1 MKNWKFAVVL
11 ISLLFA
17 GCAQKSAETSTGN
30 SANIAAPSAAEE
42 KLQRSAPAAN
52 APASSARSQRAPQ
65 KPNPP
70 VKKNLGTQ
78 LALQQTQTT
87 TDQPV
92 QAERKII
99 RNGELALEADDPEDT
114 QRKISSIAEAKG
126 GFVVESNQ
134 SSSDSRVGRRDIVT
148 MTIRVP
154 AAKFSETLDEVR
166 KTAGR
171 VVSETA
177 KADDVTE
184 EFIDTESD
192 LKAKRALE
200 AQFLEIMKRA
210 NSVEEA
216 LNVQRELGDVRAEIE
231 KLEGRKR
238 FLENQASLSTIKIR
252 IQTAAVF
259 AGSATGFGAKLRESF
274 GSGLDFAIEFV
285 LFLVRAFVA
294 LLPLMVV
301 VGVPIY
307 VLVRYLRRK
316 NASKKAESA
325 APGDATD
332 D

>member
-1 MKNWKFAVVL
+1 MVMGLV
-11 ISLLFA
+11 
-17 GCAQKSAETSTGN
+17 GCGERSATSETES
-30 SANIAAPSAAEE
+30 SAPAKPSVSEE
-42 KLQRSAPAAN
+42 KLSSSAPASMPAAN
-52 APASSARSQRAPQ
+52 APAGRTKPAAQ
-65 KPNPP
+65 KPKAPA
-70 VKKNLGTQ
+70 KKNLGTQ
-78 LALQQTQTT
+78 LALQQTDTVMNEPVK
-87 TDQPV
+87 TD
-92 QAERKII
+92 RKIV
-99 RNGELALEADDPEDT
+99 RNGELQLESDDPEDT

-134 SSSDSRVGRRDIVT
+134 SSSDSRVGRRDIVS

-154 AAKFSETLDEVR
+154 SEKFSETLDEVR

-216 LNVQRELGDVRAEIE
+216 MNVQRELGDVRAEIE

-274 GSGLDFAIEFV
+274 TSGLDFAIEFV
-285 LFLVRAFVA
+285 LFFVRAFVA
-294 LLPLMVV
+294 L
-301 VGVPIY
+301 VPFFVIFGTPIFL
-307 VLVRYLRRK
+307 LVRYLRRK
-316 NASKKAESA
+316 NARKVAETAAESIRESA
-325 APGDATD
+325 D

>member
-1 MKNWKFAVVL
+1 VKKLNLAF
-11 ISLLFA
+11 ILLA
-17 GCAQKSAETSTGN
+17 LLLVGCGDQRGN
-30 SANIAAPSAAEE
+30 SEKEAISAPSKPAAVEE
-42 KLQRSAPAAN
+42 QMRSSAPAN
-52 APASSARSQRAPQ
+52 SAPARRTTPAPQ
-65 KPNPP
+65 QPKAPA
-70 VKKNLGTQ
+70 KKNLGTQ
-78 LALQQTQTT
+78 LALQQA
-87 TDQPV
+87 DAASNEPV
-92 QAERKII
+92 RTERKIV
-99 RNGELALEADDPEDT
+99 RNGELALESDDPEET

-134 SSSDSRVGRRDIVT
+134 SSSDSRAGRRDIVS

-154 AAKFSETLDEVR
+154 SEKFAETLDEVR

-171 VVSETA
+171 VVSESA

-210 NSVEEA
+210 NTVEEA
-216 LNVQRELGDVRAEIE
+216 MGVQRELGNIRAEIE

-274 GSGLDFAIEFV
+274 TSGLDFAIEFV
-285 LFLVRAFVA
+285 LFFVRAFVA
-294 LLPLMVV
+294 LLPLFVV
-301 VGVPIY
+301 VGTPIFL
-307 VLVRYLRRK
+307 LVRYLRRK
-316 NASKKAESA
+316 NARKDAETAAEIRRESA
-325 APGDATD
+325 DE
-332 D
+332 